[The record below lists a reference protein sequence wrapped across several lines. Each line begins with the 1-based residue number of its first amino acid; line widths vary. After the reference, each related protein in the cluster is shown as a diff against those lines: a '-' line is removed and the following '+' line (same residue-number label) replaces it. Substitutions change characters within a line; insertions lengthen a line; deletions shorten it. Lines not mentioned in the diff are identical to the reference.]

1 MIVTTVTVAIAMI
14 DTISMTPEVAAI
26 TASRI
31 ASAAQSLPMVNF

>member
-14 DTISMTPEVAAI
+14 DTIAMTAEVAAI
-26 TASRI
+26 IASHI